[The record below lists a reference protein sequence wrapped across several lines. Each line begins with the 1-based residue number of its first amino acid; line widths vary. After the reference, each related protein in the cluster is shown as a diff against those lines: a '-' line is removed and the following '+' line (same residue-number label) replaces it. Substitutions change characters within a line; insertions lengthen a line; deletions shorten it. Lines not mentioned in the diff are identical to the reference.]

1 MPTNLPPEYYEVE
14 KRYKAAESP
23 AEKAETLEEL
33 LSTIPKHKGTDK
45 LRANL
50 RRKLAKLKASAQTAK
65 KTGKRSSS
73 AFHIDR
79 EGAGQVLVIG
89 SGNVG
94 KSALV
99 DTLTNASPEV
109 SETPFS
115 TWAATPGMMPFENI
129 QIQLIDTP
137 ALNREYVEPELMDLV
152 RRADM
157 ILIVIDLHA
166 EPFQQLEDALAKLEE
181 YRIAPPHARKKF
193 EGERR
198 FTFVPMLVLVN
209 KADDET
215 SDPDFEV
222 LRELLEEPLS
232 LLPVSAM
239 TGRNLDLMKRII
251 FDTLDI
257 VRIYSKIPGKDADT
271 KSPFVMKQGGTVED
285 FAGKVHQDFVKGL
298 KSAKVWGSSAFDGQ
312 MVPRDYVLE
321 DGDVVELR
329 T

>member
-1 MPTNLPPEYYEVE
+1 MPTNLPPEYFEVE

-23 AEKAETLEEL
+23 AEKAEALEEL
-33 LSTIPKHKGTDK
+33 LGTIPKHKGTDK

-50 RRKLAKLKASAQTAK
+50 RRKLAKLKASAQTSK
-65 KTGKRSSS
+65 KTGKRTSS

-89 SGNVG
+89 SSNVG

-115 TWAATPGMMPFENI
+115 TWAATPGMMPIENI
-129 QIQLIDTP
+129 QVQLIDTP

-166 EPFQQLEDALAKLEE
+166 DPFQQLEDALLKLEE
-181 YRIAPPHARKKF
+181 HRIAPPQAQDKY

-198 FTFVPMLVLVN
+198 FTFVPTLVLVN
-209 KADDET
+209 KADDES
-215 SDPDFEV
+215 SDPDFEA
-222 LRELLEEPLS
+222 LCELLGEALPM
-232 LLPVSAM
+232 LPVSAK
-239 TGRNLDLMKRII
+239 TGRNLDRMKQMV
-251 FDTLDI
+251 FDALEI
-257 VRIYSKIPGKDADT
+257 VRVYSKIPGKEADIE
-271 KSPFVMKQGGTVED
+271 SPFVMKQGGTVED
-285 FAGKVHQDFVKGL
+285 FAGKVHQDFVKSL

-321 DGDVVELR
+321 DGDIVELR
-329 T
+329 A

>member
-33 LSTIPKHKGTDK
+33 LGTIPKHKGTDK

-65 KTGKRSSS
+65 KTGKRSFST
-73 AFHIDR
+73 FHIDR

-89 SGNVG
+89 SSNVG

-99 DTLTNASPEV
+99 ETLTNASPEV

-115 TWAATPGMMPFENI
+115 TWAATPGMMPIENI
-129 QIQLIDTP
+129 QVQLIDTP
-137 ALNREYVEPELMDLV
+137 ALNREFVEPELMDLI
-152 RRADM
+152 RRSDM

-166 EPFQQLEDALAKLEE
+166 APFQQLEDTLARLEE
-181 YRIAPPHARKKF
+181 HRIAPPHARAND
-193 EGERR
+193 EGNRR
-198 FTFVPMLVLVN
+198 FTFVPVLVLVN

-222 LRELLEEPLS
+222 LRELLEEPLP
-232 LLPVSAM
+232 LLPVSAK
-239 TGRNLDLMKRII
+239 TGRNLEKMKQMV
-251 FDTLDI
+251 FDSLDI
-257 VRIYSKIPGKDADT
+257 VRVYSKIPGKEADVE
-271 KSPFVMKQGGTVED
+271 SPFVMKQGGTVED
-285 FAGKVHQDFVKGL
+285 FAGKVHQDFVKEL

-321 DGDVVELR
+321 DGDIVELR